1 MSLILDISNLTC
13 CQTDDTLEF
22 LYKAISDGDGDT
34 TWDEHPS
41 PLVRRLIELFTDRGL
56 MRLED
61 FRTDLEAWAQ
71 GTRHLK
77 GDVPARPAGAMER
90 WSASEL
96 KLARLYLERLPPAQ
110 WTLDDHMMMVDY
122 LVQRYLPAD
131 ALKTE
136 AEWLA
141 ARSTLMGRV
150 QVSMKELDEKKADTI
165 AAALPTTVAN
175 AEKRFSSTAAQRE
188 TMQYA
193 VTHAGENIRQF
204 REDTRH
210 SLRMIVV
217 KHAHDRQLG
226 VLTGP
231 SLQTELQDR
240 FSMLNR
246 DWRRI
251 AVTEAGEALNQGFI
265 AGLAPGTQV
274 KRVEQY
280 RGACPFCRKIDG
292 VTATV
297 VSPDK
302 KDKDGDT
309 EIWVGKDN
317 IGRSAAKNKRVGDRL
332 VPRTPEELWWLPA
345 GLAHPNCR
353 GRWIQT
359 IAPQRGDDLDFHQ
372 WMVDTLNPK
381 KLSS

>member
-1 MSLILDISNLTC
+1 MSLILDISRLTC
-13 CQTDDTLEF
+13 CQTDAALDF
-22 LYKAISDGDGDT
+22 LHKAISDGDGDA

-61 FRTDLEAWAQ
+61 FRADLEAWAR
-71 GTRHLK
+71 GAHHTRGEL
-77 GDVPARPAGAMER
+77 PARPAGAMER
-90 WSASEL
+90 WNAPEL
-96 KLARLYLERLPPAQ
+96 KLVRLYLERLPAAQ
-110 WTLDDHMMMVDY
+110 WQLDDHMMMVDY

-141 ARSTLMGRV
+141 VRSSLMGRV
-150 QVSMKELDEKKADTI
+150 QVSMKELEAPQADKV
-165 AAALPTTVAN
+165 AAALPSTIAG
-175 AEKRFSSTAAQRE
+175 AEKKFTVPAPLRD

-193 VTHAGENIRQF
+193 VAHAGENIRQF

-210 SLRMIVV
+210 ALRMIVTR
-217 KHAHDRQLG
+217 HAHDRALG

-231 SLQTELQDR
+231 SLQTDLQDR
-240 FSMLNR
+240 FAVLNR

-265 AGLAPGTQV
+265 ASLAPGRTV

-280 RGACPFCRKIDG
+280 RGACPFCRRIDG
-292 VTATV
+292 ITATV

-302 KDKDGDT
+302 KEKDGDT

-317 IGRSAAKNKRVGDRL
+317 IGRSAAPRKRVGNEL
-332 VPRTPEELWWLPA
+332 VPRSVDEMWWLPA

-353 GRWIQT
+353 GRWISEIQ
-359 IAPQRGDDLDFHQ
+359 PKPGDDLDFHK
-372 WMVDTLNPK
+372 WMVATLNPK
-381 KLSS
+381 LSS